1 MTSPKKRATSKPKAG
16 VSMSENLKS
25 GVSASEAKESKPKA
39 APVKHLRVDVYKCS
53 ACGQDHTRVLFSLRH
68 GWERM
73 KYPYAAKCP
82 ISGKEILL
90 KESD

>member
-1 MTSPKKRATSKPKAG
+1 MTSPKKRATGKPEKI
-16 VSMSENLKS
+16 VSMSENLKA
-25 GVSASEAKESKPKA
+25 GVSAFMPKESKPKA
-39 APVKHLRVDVYKCS
+39 APVKHLRVDVEGCS
-53 ACGQDHTRVLFSLRH
+53 ACGQNHTRVLFILRD

-82 ISGKEILL
+82 ISGKEIL